1 MNIQHELVKI
11 IDALND
17 AEIPYALCGGWAVVF
32 HGYTRLTKD
41 IDILIRE
48 ENLTEVQSIV
58 RTMGYVLPSGLITFK
73 AGTAEETKLF
83 RLSHAEGADFVTLDL
98 LLVTPVF
105 EEVWA
110 SRKEASD
117 GQRDFW
123 IVSRAG
129 LRVMKC
135 LSGREQDIAD
145 LAMLKLIE
153 ENT

>member
-1 MNIQHELVKI
+1 M
-11 IDALND
+11 
-17 AEIPYALCGGWAVVF
+17 
-32 HGYTRLTKD
+32 
-41 IDILIRE
+41 
-48 ENLTEVQSIV
+48 
-58 RTMGYVLPSGLITFK
+58 
-73 AGTAEETKLF
+73 
-83 RLSHAEGADFVTLDL
+83 TLGL
-98 LLVTPVF
+98 LLFTPVF